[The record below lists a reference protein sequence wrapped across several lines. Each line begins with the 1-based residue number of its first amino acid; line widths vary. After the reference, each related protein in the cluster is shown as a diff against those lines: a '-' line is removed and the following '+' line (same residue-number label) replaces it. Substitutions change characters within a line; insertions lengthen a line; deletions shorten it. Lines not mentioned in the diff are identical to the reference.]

1 MRVTGEMIAMYTLF
15 VFTVAVVILNFWVA
29 RERSNVLD
37 LESYSLERDDRE
49 LKRRLSKRKRLFDN
63 KRLNYLDSEIRRL
76 EWRRIRAKYVLNK
89 ESELIDKYRK
99 EYDRLENDI
108 AAAIKN
114 AKTNDKKE
122 A

>member
-1 MRVTGEMIAMYTLF
+1 MRVTGEMIIMYTLSVF
-15 VFTVAVVILNFWVA
+15 VVTVVILNFWA
-29 RERSNVLD
+29 AKELPNSLD

-76 EWRRIRAKYVLNK
+76 EWRRIRAKYVLDK
-89 ESELIDKYRK
+89 EGELIDKCRK
-99 EYDRLENDI
+99 EYERLENDI

-114 AKTNDKKE
+114 AKTNEKKE
-122 A
+122 V

>member
-1 MRVTGEMIAMYTLF
+1 MFALVIYTFIIFLLTSIMWGLLLG
-15 VFTVAVVILNFWVA
+15 VD
-29 RERSNVLD
+29 ERKRYLD
-37 LESYSLERDDRE
+37 LEKFSLSRDDRE
-49 LKRRLSKRKRLFDN
+49 LERRLSKRKRLFDN

-89 ESELIDKYRK
+89 ESELIDEYRK

-114 AKTNDKKE
+114 AKTNEKKE